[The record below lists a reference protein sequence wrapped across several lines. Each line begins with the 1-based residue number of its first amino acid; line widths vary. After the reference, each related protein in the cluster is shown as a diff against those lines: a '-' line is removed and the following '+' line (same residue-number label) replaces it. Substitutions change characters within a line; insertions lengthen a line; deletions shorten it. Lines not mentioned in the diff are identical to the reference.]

1 MNHSLRYFL
10 FALVGMVAGAIG
22 LALGAYLASA
32 GNGWGNSLYYSAVG
46 IVCAP
51 LATLSWATHRLHR
64 SQTFAGISLF
74 GGFLASMA
82 ILLELTAQHPTMAE
96 ASSQAPFAFSC
107 WFSIWV
113 LWNAMA
119 LVRLILF
126 TPPRTRDRLSDRRH
140 YVRPKVSVTSR
151 FGAQTRS

>member
-1 MNHSLRYFL
+1 MNHNLRYFL

-22 LALGAYLASA
+22 LSLGAYLASA
-32 GNGWGNSLYYSAVG
+32 DNGWGNSLYYSAVG

-51 LATLSWATHRLHR
+51 LAALSWATHRLRR
-64 SQTFAGISLF
+64 SQTFAGISLL

-96 ASSQAPFAFSC
+96 AASQAPFAFGC
-107 WFSIWV
+107 WFSIWA
-113 LWNAMA
+113 LWISMA

-126 TPPRTRDRLSDRRH
+126 TPAPTRHRLSERRH
-140 YVRPKVSVTSR
+140 YMRTTGS
-151 FGAQTRS
+151 A